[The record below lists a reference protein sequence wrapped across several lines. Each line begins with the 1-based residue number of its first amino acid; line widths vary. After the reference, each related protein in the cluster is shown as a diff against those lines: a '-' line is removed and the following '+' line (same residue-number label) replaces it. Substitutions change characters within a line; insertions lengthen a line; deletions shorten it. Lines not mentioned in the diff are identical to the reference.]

1 MHLTSSE
8 VRAGS
13 MIESSLLYEHPS
25 RIVEE
30 KSANQVSNFYVG
42 KISVVDIFTF
52 SNRKSIKSINELNFQ
67 VIDFNSDVVQISRPS
82 TTSANSIEDNNDAGS
97 SYSSVDDTAG
107 GGGPTRTNL

>member
-1 MHLTSSE
+1 
-8 VRAGS
+8 

-42 KISVVDIFTF
+42 KISVFDTLFTF
-52 SNRKSIKSINELNFQ
+52 SNSKSIKSKNELYFQ